1 MASLEELFTQL
12 QALVAPADG
21 DPNHVAA
28 LPVIEKS
35 NLACSRPP
43 RARRAREMR
52 CAQCAHPP
60 LRMRDLPP
68 QRCRAAALTHARY
81 NAAVLALAPDDAD
94 ALRCKLVALI
104 NMKRFAEALDV
115 CEKKPSI
122 AKVCAFEKA
131 YANYRL
137 NRHEEALETIEAA
150 RVGGGQTWSTVR
162 MDLLRAQVL
171 YRLGRYHE
179 SGEVYGNLEDEETDP
194 GELAVNRSA
203 AMSEAGEAEEA
214 ENVLKGTAAMLGET
228 ADMAYN
234 RACAVIARGDMTRA
248 LLVLD
253 QAEQLHRQVS
263 LPPSPSL
270 PPSLSPFLGAMV
282 AYARATYGRQGEGV
296 REGCT
301 PP

>member
-1 MASLEELFTQL
+1 MRNVPIRSCA
-12 QALVAPADG
+12 
-21 DPNHVAA
+21 
-28 LPVIEKS
+28 
-35 NLACSRPP
+35 
-43 RARRAREMR
+43 RAT
-52 CAQCAHPP
+52 CH
-60 LRMRDLPP
+60 P
-68 QRCRAAALTHARY
+68 QRCRAIAPNSRARY

-104 NMKRFAEALDV
+104 NTKRFAEALEV

-122 AKVCAFEKA
+122 AKACAFEKA

-137 NRHEEALETIEAA
+137 NRHEEALETIEAG

-214 ENVLKGTAAMLGET
+214 EHVLKGTAAMLGET

-263 LPPSPSL
+263 LSL
-270 PPSLSPFLGAMV
+270 PPSLPFFSPLSPFSPSSLPFAV
-282 AYARATYGRQGEGV
+282 PWWRTPVPRAQARKTG
-296 REGCT
+296 
-301 PP
+301 